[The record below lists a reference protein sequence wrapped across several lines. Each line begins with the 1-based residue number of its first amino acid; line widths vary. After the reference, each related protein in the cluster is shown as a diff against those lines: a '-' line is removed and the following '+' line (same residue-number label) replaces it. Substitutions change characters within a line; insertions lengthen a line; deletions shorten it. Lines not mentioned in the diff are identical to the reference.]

1 MVTAQSLLGM
11 EFTTARKLV
20 LVYLW
25 AVTMA
30 RERHIGLTQPL
41 DELFI
46 TGDKTFI
53 HIPMGVLPYYV
64 SQGWVDPY
72 C

>member
-1 MVTAQSLLGM
+1 MVTAQLLLWM
-11 EFTTARKLV
+11 EFTTVRKLV

-25 AVTMA
+25 EVTMG
-30 RERHIGLTQPL
+30 REHHIGLTQPL

-46 TGDKTFI
+46 TGNKKFI

-64 SQGWVDPY
+64 SQGWDDPY
-72 C
+72 R